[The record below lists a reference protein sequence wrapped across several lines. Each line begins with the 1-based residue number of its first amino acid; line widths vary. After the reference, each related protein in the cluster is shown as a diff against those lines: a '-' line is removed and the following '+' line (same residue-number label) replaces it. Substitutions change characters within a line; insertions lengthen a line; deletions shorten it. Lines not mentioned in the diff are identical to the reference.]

1 MQHFQEKQT
10 FIKTIQKYL
19 DTAQYAL
26 QLFSTLQKT
35 FSKTNGSDKL
45 AQKEGTR
52 TIKHICQH
60 PSKSN

>member
-35 FSKTNGSDKL
+35 FSKTNGIDKL
-45 AQKEGTR
+45 AQKEGT
-52 TIKHICQH
+52 QEE
-60 PSKSN
+60 